1 MTEAASPAQPA
12 AVDGPPLAAVILDM
26 DGLLIDTEPVWRA
39 AEAEVFAEL
48 GTPLTD
54 ADMLTTMGR
63 RITEVV
69 AEWRTRRPWPSAET
83 GEPDDDTIAER
94 VIDRMVA
101 RVGAE
106 GEPMPGVIGAVG
118 LLQRLGLPMAIAS
131 SSPHRLINSVCD
143 RLGLAGIAIRCSA
156 TDEQDGKPAADVYL
170 SAARQLGLDPAACLA
185 IEDSPNGVVAAK
197 AAGMRC
203 AAVPDPHL
211 AGDARFAR
219 ADLVLRSLADL
230 DETALRSLG
239 WRDPGP

>member
-1 MTEAASPAQPA
+1 MREAASPAQPA
-12 AVDGPPLAAVILDM
+12 AVGDRPLAAVILDM

-48 GTPLTD
+48 GTRLTD

-63 RITEVV
+63 RISEIV
-69 AEWRTRRPWPSAET
+69 AEWRTRRPWPGAET
-83 GEPDDDTIAER
+83 GEPDDDAIAER

-101 RVGAE
+101 HVDAE
-106 GEPMPGVIGAVG
+106 GEPMPGVIGAVE
-118 LLQRLGLPMAIAS
+118 LLQRLGLAMAIAS
-131 SSPHRLINSVCD
+131 SSPHRLIDSVCD
-143 RLGLAGIAIRCSA
+143 RLRLGGIAVRCSA
-156 TDEQDGKPAADVYL
+156 TDEQHGKPAADVYL

-211 AGDARFAR
+211 AGDAHFAR

-230 DETALRSLG
+230 DEAALRSLG
-239 WRDPGP
+239 WRDRRP